1 MPLRKSLKRRK
12 SSSKRLSKRLRTM
25 KRNSKRMS
33 RKSMR
38 GGQGCTGGLRKSKIS
53 MRGGKDCTRK
63 RSMSGGYTGSSVGYM
78 KGQILSPK

>member
-1 MPLRKSLKRRK
+1 MPARKSLKR

-38 GGQGCTGGLRKSKIS
+38 GGNGCT
-53 MRGGKDCTRK
+53 TK
-63 RSMSGGYTGSSVGYM
+63 RSMSGGGIGYKRGGM
-78 KGQILSPK
+78 LFPK

>member
-1 MPLRKSLKRRK
+1 MPARKSLKRRK

-38 GGQGCTGGLRKSKIS
+38 GGNGCTGRERKS
-53 MRGGKDCTRK
+53 K
-63 RSMSGGYTGSSVGYM
+63 RSMSGGSIGYM
-78 KGQILSPK
+78 AKLYLSPK

>member
-1 MPLRKSLKRRK
+1 MPARKSLKRRK

-38 GGQGCTGGLRKSKIS
+38 GGNGCPYKRS
-53 MRGGKDCTRK
+53 MRGGYK
-63 RSMSGGYTGSSVGYM
+63 GGLMEYKEG
-78 KGQILSPK
+78 KILHPK

>member
-1 MPLRKSLKRRK
+1 MELFLYIIYYKMPARKSLKR

-38 GGQGCTGGLRKSKIS
+38 GGNGCNKRKSKRS
-53 MRGGKDCTRK
+53 MRGGYSYNDEFRY
-63 RSMSGGYTGSSVGYM
+63 GLA
-78 KGQILSPK
+78 ILKAK